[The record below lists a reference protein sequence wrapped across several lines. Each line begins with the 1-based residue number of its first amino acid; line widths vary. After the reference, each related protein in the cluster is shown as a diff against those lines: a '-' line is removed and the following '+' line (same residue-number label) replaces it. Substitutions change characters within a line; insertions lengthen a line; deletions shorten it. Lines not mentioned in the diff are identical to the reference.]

1 MMKINKRSLLYTLI
15 ALLLISCAST
25 QAPVYTAQNT
35 SPGGIG
41 GTGIINY
48 EGIGGTGKTLEKG
61 IGGTGKLA
69 QTGNRKYGEESG
81 GIGGT
86 GIRGTG
92 LKGTGIGGTGIR
104 GTGIVGTI
112 TAFGSIWVDQ
122 THVHFD
128 EDVPITINQQ
138 AASSGELQLG
148 QVVAVVSEA
157 LVSSELN
164 PESNEQAYQAQSIDI
179 IHEVVG
185 PVSQFS
191 ASENTL
197 EVLQQ
202 TIHLAENAV
211 LFSHQA
217 ATNITI
223 NQLTLGDNIE
233 VSGLRQTNGEII
245 ASRLDILPQIE
256 QVQLI
261 GELVQTEQGLWSINN
276 QAIAIDEL
284 LLLDDI
290 DKRVLI
296 SGQLNN
302 GIMIAEAI
310 GIDSVEMILDQVAE
324 IIYEGN
330 SFDMHEQSFHE
341 ASDLI
346 IELDSL
352 SEQFHDEE
360 TRPAEETFYEH
371 EAFEDEAF
379 EDEAFE
385 DEAFENENWESENYY
400 DNEELEGYELEGYE
414 AEDYELESYEEDFED
429 DYIDDE
435 AIDYDEIEPDEIE
448 PDEYWQFDEP

>member
-1 MMKINKRSLLYTLI
+1 MMKLNKRSLLYTLI

-48 EGIGGTGKTLEKG
+48 EGIGGTGKTLEEG

-69 QTGNRKYGEESG
+69 QTETRKNSEESG
-81 GIGGT
+81 
-86 GIRGTG
+86 
-92 LKGTGIGGTGIR
+92 GIGGTGIR

-122 THVHFD
+122 THVHFN

-148 QVVAVVSEA
+148 QVVAVISEA
-157 LVSSELN
+157 LGSSKLN
-164 PESNEQAYQAQSIDI
+164 PESNEQAYQAKSIDI

-191 ASENTL
+191 ASGNTL
-197 EVLQQ
+197 KVMQQ

-223 NQLTLGDNIE
+223 DQLTLGDNIE

-261 GELVQTEQGLWSINN
+261 GELVQTEQGHWSINN

-284 LLLDDI
+284 LLLDNI

-341 ASDLI
+341 ASDLL

-352 SEQFHDEE
+352 SEQFHDAEE
-360 TRPAEETFYEH
+360 VYPAEESFYES
-371 EAFEDEAF
+371 EAFEGGT
-379 EDEAFE
+379 FE
-385 DEAFENENWESENYY
+385 DEAFENGNWESENYY
-400 DNEELEGYELEGYE
+400 ENEELEGYEIENYDV
-414 AEDYELESYEEDFED
+414 EDYELESYEEGFED

-435 AIDYDEIEPDEIE
+435 AIDYDEIEPDE
-448 PDEYWQFDEP
+448 YWQIDE